1 MVLSLLAGHMVD
13 RFSSVGHAG
22 YSHATKQNRC
32 VVEIK
37 MKAKFKGGCF
47 FQVVKGL
54 LAGSTVHF
62 GQ

>member
-1 MVLSLLAGHMVD
+1 MD

-62 GQ
+62 GR